1 MTPRFV
7 VHTLESAPADAQ
19 PLLQASKKN
28 WGFIPTLHGTL
39 AESPVALEAYTSLYA
54 LVGSRSTL
62 TPIEQQ
68 VAYQAVNVLHGCEYC
83 TAGHTYLSRAAK
95 MPEDVIE
102 ALRESRPITTDA
114 RLQALR
120 VFVEAVVTRRGMAGD
135 DAIDAFIAAGFTR
148 AQLLDVVAIVATK
161 TISNYTNHLTHTP
174 LEGFMADPALNWVAP
189 ARRAAQSV
197 AQPVAHAAA
206 HRAAA

>member
-1 MTPRFV
+1 MTRRFEL
-7 VHTLESAPADAQ
+7 HTPESAPAASR
-19 PLLQASKKN
+19 PLLEASRKT
-28 WGFIPTLHGTL
+28 WGFVPTLHATL

-83 TAGHTYLSRAAK
+83 TAGHTYLSRSVK
-95 MPEDVIE
+95 MPEDVIA
-102 ALRESRPITTDA
+102 ALRDGRPITSDA

-120 VFVEAVVTRRGMAGD
+120 TFVETVVRERGMAGEA
-135 DAIDAFIAAGFTR
+135 AIDAFIGAGFTR

-189 ARRAAQSV
+189 SRRADKV
-197 AQPVAHAAA
+197 AA
-206 HRAAA
+206 

>member
-1 MTPRFV
+1 MTRRFDL
-7 VHTLESAPADAQ
+7 HTPESAPAASR
-19 PLLQASKKN
+19 PLLEASRKT
-28 WGFIPTLHGTL
+28 WGFVPTLHATL

-54 LVGSRSTL
+54 LIGSRSTL

-83 TAGHTYLSRAAK
+83 TAGHTYLSRSVK
-95 MPEDVIE
+95 MPEDVIA
-102 ALRESRPITTDA
+102 ALREGRPITSDA

-120 VFVEAVVTRRGMAGD
+120 TFVEAVVRERGMAGEA
-135 DAIDAFIAAGFTR
+135 AIDAFIGAGFTR

-189 ARRAAQSV
+189 SRRADK
-197 AQPVAHAAA
+197 AAA
-206 HRAAA
+206 